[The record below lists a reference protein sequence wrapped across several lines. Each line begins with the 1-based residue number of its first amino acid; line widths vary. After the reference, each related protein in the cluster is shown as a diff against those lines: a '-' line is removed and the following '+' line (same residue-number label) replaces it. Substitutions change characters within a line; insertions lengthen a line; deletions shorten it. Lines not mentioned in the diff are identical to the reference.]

1 MTSAIE
7 IRADGWQRDYA
18 KLTRTVAELAAE
30 NRALRATLDPVPDDA
45 ACICG
50 RTIAACA
57 EAGRE
62 ASRG

>member
-7 IRADGWQRDYA
+7 IRADGWQRDYGR
-18 KLTRTVAELAAE
+18 LTRTVAELAAE
-30 NRALRATLDPVPDDA
+30 NRALRASLGPVPDGT